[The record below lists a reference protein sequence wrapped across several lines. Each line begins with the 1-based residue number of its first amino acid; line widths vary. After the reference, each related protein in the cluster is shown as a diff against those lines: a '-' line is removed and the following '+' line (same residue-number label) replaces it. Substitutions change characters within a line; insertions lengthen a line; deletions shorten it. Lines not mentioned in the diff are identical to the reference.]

1 MSSIIKSVMTT
12 CYVVTV
18 QEPVPYPAFMPKSF
32 AYLRQQLDLLSHF
45 RVNSIIIG
53 EENPYTGNMQFMC
66 KPSKPRF
73 LQYLFDEY
81 LPAKRF
87 VAAVKLKWPKMKV
100 KLKEWKGEK

>member
-1 MSSIIKSVMTT
+1 MTT

-32 AYLRQQLDLLSHF
+32 AYLRQQLDLLSQF

-53 EENPYTGNMQFMC
+53 EENPYTGNMQFIPFSW
-66 KPSKPRF
+66 KPRKPRF

-87 VAAVKLKWPKMKV
+87 VEAVKLKWPKLKI